1 MANNL
6 QSYLQGSFPNMM
18 GGLLSDNAPLFASKP
33 PKAAAPAAD
42 AAPAAPVQNKQ
53 FASKP
58 QVAAVPS
65 AQTDDQKLLQEKQ
78 AATDAQIKAKLAE
91 EANALEGQKAGAL
104 ETRESVN
111 RSKALMEQADRDTW
125 AEPAFNP
132 TKNQPMEIGKIFSLI
147 ATMGVM
153 SGGGGKMGAMQAMN
167 AMTGMLKGYQAGDQ
181 EAYERAKIEYD
192 EGMKT
197 IQAHNAQILKHLETA
212 LSLEATDRE
221 AAAIE
226 KDLSTRL
233 TGQSS
238 VSTALGNAGKWQDVY
253 ELHLRA
259 SDLHNEISKIREQAN
274 IAADRDAAIYQ
285 RAVDVANIR
294 LQGTAAHSGEQV
306 KTLNEQLGTNFN
318 ATQAAQVNDSAEAI
332 AEASE
337 MQDIVR
343 KDPSIVGREGQVKQF
358 VDRYI
363 NSAVTG
369 TPAPADNELAASNDP
384 EAQKA
389 LVFAK
394 RYASYLIKYERS
406 LVGGGNKNFTVNLQ
420 TRWNNL
426 LSQNQFSAEGLHN
439 VLEEQKRDVASNA
452 AKLSPKITGNY
463 LVNLGKDIKSRA
475 AYGSTAQYTGSG
487 TADDPIIIPE

>member
-1 MANNL
+1 MAT
-6 QSYLQGSFPNMM
+6 PMM
-18 GGLLSDNAPLFASKP
+18 FGGLLGNESPLFASKP
-33 PKAAAPAAD
+33 PKAAAP
-42 AAPAAPVQNKQ
+42 
-53 FASKP
+53 KP
-58 QVAAVPS
+58 QTEDERLSAAYEAANRAAVG
-65 AQTDDQKLLQEKQ
+65 AQAAETEQDLKAKQ
-78 AATDAQIKAKLAE
+78 AA
-91 EANALEGQKAGAL
+91 ALES
-104 ETRESVN
+104 RESIG

-132 TKNQPMEIGKIFSLI
+132 TKSQPMEIGKIFSMI

-181 EAYERAKIEYD
+181 EAYERAKVEYD

-221 AAAIE
+221 AAMVE
-226 KDLSTRL
+226 KDLATRL
-233 TGQSS
+233 AGQSS
-238 VSTALGNAGKWQDVY
+238 VIAANLNKGNTAGALEVIKGSIANAREV
-253 ELHLRA
+253 E
-259 SDLHNEISKIREQAN
+259 KIKLQAQ
-274 IAADRDAAIYQ
+274 IAADREAAAYQ

-318 ATQAAQVNDSAEAI
+318 ATQAAQVNDSADAI

>member
-1 MANNL
+1 MM
-6 QSYLQGSFPNMM
+6 SF
-18 GGLLSDNAPLFASKP
+18 SNA
-33 PKAAAPAAD
+33 
-42 AAPAAPVQNKQ
+42 
-53 FASKP
+53 
-58 QVAAVPS
+58 
-65 AQTDDQKLLQEKQ
+65 
-78 AATDAQIKAKLAE
+78 
-91 EANALEGQKAGAL
+91 
-104 ETRESVN
+104 
-111 RSKALMEQADRDTW
+111 
-125 AEPAFNP
+125 
-132 TKNQPMEIGKIFSLI
+132 
-147 ATMGVM
+147 
-153 SGGGGKMGAMQAMN
+153 
-167 AMTGMLKGYQAGDQ
+167 
-181 EAYERAKIEYD
+181 
-192 EGMKT
+192 
-197 IQAHNAQILKHLETA
+197 
-212 LSLEATDRE
+212 
-221 AAAIE
+221 
-226 KDLSTRL
+226 
-233 TGQSS
+233 
-238 VSTALGNAGKWQDVY
+238 
-253 ELHLRA
+253 
-259 SDLHNEISKIREQAN
+259 
-274 IAADRDAAIYQ
+274 
-285 RAVDVANIR
+285 
-294 LQGTAAHSGEQV
+294 AAHSGEQV